1 MLYGRRIQLRPGE
14 KVIER
19 TMNLPESDPSSSRSN
34 TLADLL
40 PSAAK
45 THGNSGAFLFRNDD
59 DTWETSTFNQVLAQV
74 ENLSLGLIDLGVSPG
89 DRVSILANTRPEW
102 TLFDFAAMSAGA
114 TVVPI
119 YQTNSAEECQY
130 VLAHCGARVVIVEDE
145 AQLAKIREVRSL
157 LPDLEQVIMMIGE
170 SDDTISMSEVKDR
183 GARGDAA
190 LFRQRYEA
198 VTKDDICKI
207 VYTSGTTGPPKGCLI
222 SHGNYRAM
230 LDMSD
235 EVHLLGAG
243 ETTFLFLPLAHVFA
257 LLIQYGVLDVGGR
270 IAYWERDQLRIVPS
284 LSEIKPEHFPSVPRI
299 FEKVHATAIASATSD
314 GGAKAAIFKWAIKI
328 GRKVNEVEAAGK
340 KPGFLLTRK
349 HKMADKMVLSK
360 IRAIFGGNLKI
371 ALTGAAPID
380 PEIIRFFHAAGVP
393 VFEAWGMTETS
404 TGGTVNRPGAFKVGT
419 VGQPLPGVELK
430 FTDDGEMLVKGPNI
444 FQGYYNNEE
453 ATRETL
459 VDGWLHTG
467 DIASID
473 DDGYVTITGRKKEII
488 ITSGGKNITPVN
500 IEALVKRHPL
510 VSQCVVVGDRRP
522 YLVAL
527 ITLDQE
533 ALTRFAA
540 EQGTLDEP
548 SAMVNSPIVRNE
560 LEKHIE
566 EVNTH
571 FARVEQV
578 KRFQILPVDL
588 SQEGGEL
595 TPTLKI
601 KRPVVASKYSD
612 QIEELYSS

>member
-1 MLYGRRIQLRPGE
+1 
-14 KVIER
+14 
-19 TMNLPESDPSSSRSN
+19 LPESAPSSSRSN

-40 PSAAK
+40 PNAAASNPD
-45 THGNSGAFLFRNDD
+45 GGAFLFKNDD
-59 DTWETSTFNQVLAQV
+59 DAWVTSTFSEVLSQV
-74 ENLSLGLIDLGVSPG
+74 ETLTLGLIDLGVKPG
-89 DRVSILANTRPEW
+89 DRVSILGNTRPEW

-130 VLAHCGARVVIVEDE
+130 VLAHCGARFVVVENE
-145 AQLAKIREVRSL
+145 AQLAKVREVRDQ
-157 LPDLEQVIMMIGE
+157 LPDLEQVIVMIGE
-170 SDDTISMSEVKDR
+170 ADGATSMDELMER
-183 GARGDAA
+183 GARGDKSV
-190 LFRQRYEA
+190 FRERYQA
-198 VTKDDICKI
+198 VSKEDTCKI
-207 VYTSGTTGPPKGCLI
+207 VYTSGTTGPPKGCVI

-230 LDMSD
+230 LSMSQEFD
-235 EVHLLGAG
+235 LLGEN

-299 FEKVHATAIASATSD
+299 FEKVHDTAIATSTGE
-314 GGAKAAIFKWAIKI
+314 GGAKAAIFNWAIKV
-328 GRKVNEVEAAGK
+328 GRKVNELEVAGK
-340 KPGFLLTRK
+340 KPGFLLARK
-349 HKMADKMVLSK
+349 HRIADKLVLSK
-360 IRAIFGGNLKI
+360 IRDIFGGNLKI

-380 PEIIRFFHAAGVP
+380 PEILRFFHAAGVP

-404 TGGTVNRPGAFKVGT
+404 TGGTVNRPGAYRIGT
-419 VGQPLPGVELK
+419 VGKPLPGVEVKLS
-430 FTDDGEMLVKGPNI
+430 DEGELLVKGPNI
-444 FQGYYNNEE
+444 FQGYYKNEE

-467 DIASID
+467 DIATID
-473 DDGYVTITGRKKEII
+473 EDGYVSITGRKKEII

-500 IEALVKRHPL
+500 IEAMVKRHPL
-510 VSQCVVVGDRRP
+510 VSQCVVIGDRRP

-548 SAMVNSPIVRNE
+548 SAMVNSPIVRAE
-560 LEKHIE
+560 LEKHID

-578 KRFQILPVDL
+578 KRFQVLPADL

-601 KRPVVASKYSD
+601 KRPVVASKYAEE
-612 QIEELYSS
+612 IEELYAS